1 MTSAA
6 SKSKYICLAAG
17 GTGGHVM
24 PAICIA
30 ETLLAD
36 GHRILLLT
44 DKRGARL
51 IPAHIPHKI
60 LASASPFAGS
70 AIKRILAFGQLTG
83 GFAACL
89 FMLATK
95 RPSVLLGFGGYPAAA
110 PICAAWCLGIPAVMH
125 EQNAVI
131 GRTNLMLARFT
142 KTLFTSWPDNDRL
155 PASTPIYQTGLPVRD
170 SFTRI
175 APYKAPAKKN
185 SSIRLAIFGGSLGAA
200 LFAEII
206 PAALAL
212 LPVSLRRRLAV
223 TQQVREEQKIA
234 LDAFY
239 KEHEIA
245 AETKT
250 FFENVADVMA
260 EADLVISRA
269 GASSVAEIACAGR
282 AAIFIPFA
290 RALDNHQQANARQL
304 CAHKGGILLSEAD
317 LSAQSLSEKLA
328 ELIKDDKMRQQ
339 LAASARRY
347 ARPDSA
353 RQIADYLVS
362 CGTHQNKEAA

>member
-175 APYKAPAKKN
+175 APYKAPAKK
-185 SSIRLAIFGGSLGAA
+185 
-200 LFAEII
+200 
-206 PAALAL
+206 
-212 LPVSLRRRLAV
+212 
-223 TQQVREEQKIA
+223 
-234 LDAFY
+234 
-239 KEHEIA
+239 
-245 AETKT
+245 
-250 FFENVADVMA
+250 
-260 EADLVISRA
+260 
-269 GASSVAEIACAGR
+269 
-282 AAIFIPFA
+282 
-290 RALDNHQQANARQL
+290 
-304 CAHKGGILLSEAD
+304 
-317 LSAQSLSEKLA
+317 
-328 ELIKDDKMRQQ
+328 
-339 LAASARRY
+339 
-347 ARPDSA
+347 
-353 RQIADYLVS
+353 
-362 CGTHQNKEAA
+362 